1 MRISLTDLVDI
12 VSKSGSPKATKVT
25 QIKLRPDYQPATDF
39 YKQFRDGII
48 GIHKAAGARTELAK
62 IISKVNEKNRVANYP
77 AAIAGYKKWWGTKS
91 LEWFQPP
98 SKIFSRSGVDVSINP
113 ELGLR
118 INGEPYLIKLYLKGE
133 KLSKARADL
142 IVGLMDNAL
151 SDPHSPATMS
161 VLDVRS
167 SKLFVSSGSS
177 AGFLPMVEAELAYVA
192 TLWASI

>member
-12 VSKSGSPKATKVT
+12 VSKSGSPEATKVA
-25 QIKLRPDYQPATDF
+25 QIKARPDYQPATDF

-48 GIHKAAGARTELAK
+48 GIHKAAGPRADLAK
-62 IISKVNEKNRVANYP
+62 IITKVSEKNRAANYP

-91 LEWFQPP
+91 LEWFQPL

-118 INGEPYLIKLYLKGE
+118 INGEPHLIKLYLKSE
-133 KLSKARADL
+133 KLSKVRADL
-142 IVGLMDNAL
+142 IVGLMSNTL
-151 SDPHSPATMS
+151 SDPGASVRMS

-167 SKLFVSSGSS
+167 SKLFVSSGTS
-177 AGFLPMVEAELAYVA
+177 ASFLPMVEAELAYVA
-192 TLWASI
+192 TSWASI